1 MKAKKSAMGVLLSTM
16 MAATLLGGCG
26 NETSASSD
34 SGAVTAGG
42 TESGSGSGETQQ
54 VALKVWCPEDEY
66 DITVG
71 QCDKFAEAHPE
82 YEIEF
87 SFEKV
92 ENADSITQLK
102 NDPDVAADVFVYPTG
117 GVPEL
122 VEAGLIYPITV
133 NLEEVKSAYG
143 ENAIKSCSADG
154 ILYGIPQTPNAF
166 FMYYNK
172 SLFTE
177 DEVKSVE
184 TMMAKDLGDDIKNFS
199 CQISNSWYLE
209 SFFYANGGTLYGE
222 DGTDGTQ
229 CSWNDEKG
237 YAIGEYLIDLANNS
251 KYVED
256 IDEMASSMFKEGKLG
271 AMCSGTW
278 AAEDFKAA
286 LGDDLGACVLP
297 TIEVNGETCQ
307 LSNFADFKAYGVKS
321 STLYPK
327 QAQELA
333 VFLGNEESQ
342 LVRFEEL
349 DMTPTVTALL
359 SNPKVQENVA
369 ACALS
374 EMTAEYSTP
383 QPTTSQISQYWDPT
397 GAFGAGV
404 INGDVTKD
412 NLQEKLDAMVEGITS
427 RLAE

>member
-1 MKAKKSAMGVLLSTM
+1 MGAKKNVMGVLLSAM
-16 MAATLLGGCG
+16 MAVTLLGGCG
-26 NETSASSD
+26 SDTSD
-34 SGAVTAGG
+34 GAGTTSAGG
-42 TESGSGSGETQQ
+42 TESAGGEVHT
-54 VALKVWCPEDEY
+54 VELKVWSPEDEY
-66 DITVG
+66 DITVEL
-71 QCDKFAEAHPE
+71 CNRFAEAHPE
-82 YEIEF
+82 YDITF
-87 SFEKV
+87 TYEKV

-133 NLEEVKSAYG
+133 NQDEVTNAHG
-143 ENAIKSCSADG
+143 ANAIKSCSADG
-154 ILYGIPQTPNAF
+154 LLYGIPQTPNAF

-177 DEVKSVE
+177 DEVKSLE
-184 TMMAKDLGDDIKNFS
+184 TMMEKDLGDGIKNFS
-199 CQISNSWYLE
+199 CAISNSWYIE

-237 YAIGEYLIDLANNS
+237 YAIGEYLIDLANDD
-251 KYVED
+251 KYVEN
-256 IDEMASSMFKEGKLG
+256 IDEIASSMFKEGTLG

-278 AAEDFKAA
+278 SAEEFKEA

-321 STLYPK
+321 STNYPK
-327 QAQELA
+327 EAQELA

-342 LVRFEEL
+342 LMRFEQL

-359 SNPKVQENVA
+359 SNSEVQENVA

-374 EMTAEYSTP
+374 EMTGEYSTP
-383 QPTTSQISQYWDPT
+383 QPTTSQISQYWDPA

-404 INGDVTKD
+404 VNGDITKD

>member
-1 MKAKKSAMGVLLSTM
+1 MKANKKVFGVLLSAM
-16 MAATLLGGCG
+16 MVTAMFGGCG
-26 NETSASSD
+26 GETSASGD
-34 SGAVTAGG
+34 AEATVSGS
-42 TESGSGSGETQQ
+42 TESSTGGTQQ
-54 VALKVWCPEDEY
+54 VELKVWCPEDEY

-71 QCDKFAEAHPE
+71 LCDKFAEAHPE
-82 YEIEF
+82 YDITF
-87 SFEKV
+87 SYEKV
-92 ENADSITQLK
+92 ENSDSITQLK

-133 NLEEVKSAYG
+133 NQEEVMSAYG

-177 DEVKSVE
+177 DDVKSVE

-237 YAIGEYLIDLANNS
+237 YAIGEYLIDLANDS

-278 AAEDFKAA
+278 AAEEFKEA

-321 STLYPK
+321 STKFPK
-327 QAQELA
+327 EAQELA
-333 VFLGNEESQ
+333 EFLGNEESQ

-349 DMTPTVTALL
+349 DMTPTATALL
-359 SNPKVQENVA
+359 SNSEVQENVA

-374 EMTAEYSTP
+374 KMTAEYSTP
-383 QPTTSQISQYWDPT
+383 QPTTSQISQYWDPA
-397 GAFGAGV
+397 GAFGAGI

>member
-1 MKAKKSAMGVLLSTM
+1 MKAKRVMGVLLSTV

-26 NETSASSD
+26 NAADNAGTTSVDGAESAEET
-34 SGAVTAGG
+34 GAV
-42 TESGSGSGETQQ
+42 E
-54 VALKVWCPEDEY
+54 LKVWSPEDEY
-66 DITVG
+66 DITVEL
-71 QCDKFAEAHPE
+71 CEKFAEAHPE
-82 YEIEF
+82 YDITF
-87 SFEKV
+87 SYEKV

-122 VEAGLIYPITV
+122 IEAGLIYPITV
-133 NLEEVKSAYG
+133 DQEAVTNAHGS
-143 ENAIKSCSADG
+143 NAIKSCSADG
-154 ILYGIPQTPNAF
+154 LLYGIPQTPNAF

-177 DEVKSVE
+177 EEVKSLE
-184 TMMAKDLGDDIKNFS
+184 TMMAKDLGDGISNFS
-199 CQISNSWYLE
+199 CSISNSWYIE

-237 YAIGEYLIDLANNS
+237 YAIGEYLIDLANNE
-251 KYVED
+251 KYVEN
-256 IDEMASSMFKEGKLG
+256 IDEIASSMFKEGTLG
-271 AMCSGTW
+271 ATCSGTW
-278 AAEDFKAA
+278 SSEEFKEA
-286 LGDDLGACVLP
+286 LGDDMGACVLP

-321 STLYPK
+321 STKYPK

-333 VFLGNEESQ
+333 VFLGGEEGQ
-342 LVRFEEL
+342 LLRFEKL
-349 DMTPTVTALL
+349 GMTPTITSLL
-359 SNPKVQENVA
+359 ENEEVQANVA

-374 EMTAEYSTP
+374 EMTAEYSTT
-383 QPTTSQISQYWDPT
+383 QPTTSQISQYWDPA
-397 GAFGAGV
+397 GAFGSGV
-404 INGDVTKD
+404 INGTITKD
-412 NLQEKLDAMVEGITS
+412 NLQESLDAMVDGITS

>member
-1 MKAKKSAMGVLLSTM
+1 MKVKKNAMGVLLSTM
-16 MAATLLGGCG
+16 MAVTLLGGCG
-26 NETSASSD
+26 GNSATTGDAGNAS
-34 SGAVTAGG
+34 AGG
-42 TESGSGSGETQQ
+42 TETASGESHP
-54 VALKVWCPEDEY
+54 VELKVWCPEDEY
-66 DITVG
+66 DITVEL
-71 QCDKFAEAHPE
+71 CDKFAEAHPE
-82 YEIEF
+82 YVITF
-87 SFEKV
+87 SYEMV
-92 ENADSITQLK
+92 ENSDSITQLK

-133 NLEEVKSAYG
+133 NQEEVKNAHG

-177 DEVKSVE
+177 DEVKSLE
-184 TMMAKDLGDDIKNFS
+184 TMMEKDLGDDIKNFS

-237 YAIGEYLIDLANNS
+237 YAVGEYLIDLANND

-278 AAEDFKAA
+278 AADEFKEA

-297 TIEVNGETCQ
+297 TIEIDGEECQ
-307 LSNFADFKAYGVKS
+307 LSNFADFKAFGVKS
-321 STLYPK
+321 STNYPK
-327 QAQELA
+327 EAQELA
-333 VFLGNEESQ
+333 VFLGSEESQ
-342 LVRFEEL
+342 LVRFQKL

-359 SNPKVQENVA
+359 SNLEVQENVA

-374 EMTAEYSTP
+374 EMTGKYSTP
-383 QPTTSQISQYWDPT
+383 QPTTSQISEYWTPA
-397 GAFGAGV
+397 GAFGSGV
-404 INGDVTKD
+404 INGDITKD
-412 NLQEKLDAMVEGITS
+412 NLQESLDAMVEGITS